1 MNRIYSRGE
10 DNLEVFTT
18 VMSPKMCRA
27 SRGRTHRS
35 PQTLRKSVA
44 AASDVIHFW
53 PDELL
58 PCPSEL
64 IDILCRDDEV
74 WRFGRLQN
82 GQKVLFPVKCAAKK
96 RDISET
102 RIAKSRGDH
111 SEGNSAES
119 KAPSAIPDMMTQR
132 TPVQETPQDG
142 PLTEQPVECRH
153 RNTTEEQAQPEG
165 TEASFLLER
174 MPSGTSSILKKM
186 WMRHKK
192 KAGYLGAKNGAFEA
206 D

>member
-1 MNRIYSRGE
+1 MNQIYSRGE

-27 SRGRTHRS
+27 SRGRTQHS
-35 PQTLRKSVA
+35 PQTFRRSVA

-82 GQKVLFPVKCAAKK
+82 GQKVLFPVKYAAKK
-96 RDISET
+96 RDTSET
-102 RIAKSRGDH
+102 RTAKSRGNHPD
-111 SEGNSAES
+111 ENSAASE
-119 KAPSAIPDMMTQR
+119 APPAVPDTVTQR
-132 TPVQETPQDG
+132 SPVQETPPDS
-142 PLTEQPVECRH
+142 PVTEQPVDCRH
-153 RNTTEEQAQPEG
+153 RNTTEDQAQPEG
-165 TEASFLLER
+165 TDASFLLER
-174 MPSGTSSILKKM
+174 MPSGTPSILKKM